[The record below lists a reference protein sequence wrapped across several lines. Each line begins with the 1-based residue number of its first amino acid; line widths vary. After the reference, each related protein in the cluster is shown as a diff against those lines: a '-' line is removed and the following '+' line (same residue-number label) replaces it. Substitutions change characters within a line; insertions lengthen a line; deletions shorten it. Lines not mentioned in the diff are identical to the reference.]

1 MMMKDY
7 EKTVNEMNKQLYTA
21 YGKIVE
27 LQERI
32 DELKQTNTKLCQE
45 VRDYQKRE
53 ESNV

>member
-32 DELKQTNTKLCQE
+32 DELKKTNANLCQE

-53 ESNV
+53 ENA